1 MRQVLH
7 PRSLAGL
14 VLALTM
20 LPAQTVKTGPPI
32 GQRVPDF
39 SLQDQDGR
47 SQTLESVMGPKG
59 LMLVFYRSADW

>member
-1 MRQVLH
+1 MRRLLH
-7 PRSLAGL
+7 PRYLAGL
-14 VLALTM
+14 ALALTM
-20 LPAQTVKTGPPI
+20 LPAQTIKTGPPI

-47 SQTLESVMGPKG
+47 SQTLQSVMGPKG